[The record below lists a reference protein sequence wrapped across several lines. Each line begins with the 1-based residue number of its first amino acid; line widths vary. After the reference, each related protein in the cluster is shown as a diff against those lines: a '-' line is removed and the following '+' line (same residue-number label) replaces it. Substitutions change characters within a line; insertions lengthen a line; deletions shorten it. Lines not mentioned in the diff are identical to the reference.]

1 MAKITLKGSWIK
13 ISSLNKEDKKNYL
26 ISVGF
31 FLTGAV
37 FWGLHLNTVDGI
49 FGPPIFENTDT
60 SLSFAII
67 RAMIII
73 CWCIAI
79 IYSKKFLLTQD
90 ELMHRYFL
98 YTGAAGGFGF
108 VAVGML
114 LSILQP
120 YLGFTVGFYGYFLAY
135 AIGTAFGGYLFD
147 KKYLGD
153 GE

>member
-1 MAKITLKGSWIK
+1 
-13 ISSLNKEDKKNYL
+13 
-26 ISVGF
+26 
-31 FLTGAV
+31 
-37 FWGLHLNTVDGI
+37 LHLNTVDGI

-73 CWCIAI
+73 CWFIAV
-79 IYSKKFLLTQD
+79 IYSKRFLQTQD
-90 ELMHRYFL
+90 ELMHKYFL
-98 YTGAAGGFGF
+98 YTGASGGFGF

-114 LSILQP
+114 FSILQP
-120 YLGFTVGFYGYFLAY
+120 YLGFTIGFYGYFLAY